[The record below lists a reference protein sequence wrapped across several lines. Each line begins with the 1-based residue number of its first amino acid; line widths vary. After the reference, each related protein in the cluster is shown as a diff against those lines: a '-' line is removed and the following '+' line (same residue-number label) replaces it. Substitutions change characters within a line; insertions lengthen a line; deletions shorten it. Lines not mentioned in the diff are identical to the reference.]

1 MTVFDEGRSAH
12 ERGLPRSV
20 CPHAEGSPE
29 RREWLSGWETM
40 MSKAARAGISSPTSE
55 PMDALRSAGLVR
67 SGAGPT
73 KTS

>member
-29 RREWLSGWETM
+29 RTEWMSGWSAM
-40 MSKAARAGISSPTSE
+40 MAKAARAGIGSPTSE
-55 PMDALRSAGLVR
+55 PMDALRSVGLVR
-67 SGAGPT
+67 SGAGVT
-73 KTS
+73 KPG